1 MKQASRVQR
10 RGLLFILLVLPALLF
25 IGLQAVI
32 NLAPL
37 ERLRQAVLT
46 DRSGADRDLGLVV
59 LINQFNDRIATV
71 QQRAEATLTRASS
84 LQMTARELAGER
96 EQLEGELATIE
107 LQMQSVLETSSAMAA
122 DAAFH
127 STRQD
132 FRSYQGTLRAA
143 LDSALHEPDRARGL
157 LWRAQNEYVGL
168 SRHVHALV
176 LNTAERARNRSH
188 ETAELV
194 DDAAR
199 QTTFLALA
207 GGAVL
212 AVLWLVL
219 ARWLSERVGQVARA
233 LDQLGTSAG
242 SEPPP
247 LPEMEDLA
255 ARVSNP
261 LAPLAHALLTFR
273 DSLRA
278 GQQSQQALKEHQAL
292 MRGIVSTIPDLL
304 WLKSPQGRY
313 LLCNER
319 FEQLYG
325 APEARI
331 LGKTD
336 FDFVPRDLAEFFRA
350 KDLAAIAVG
359 GPSINEELL
368 TFADAHQELVQTIKM
383 PLRDDRGELLGVLG
397 VARDITQLR
406 RSEDALRL
414 SEENLA
420 RAQRVANVGS
430 WTLDLTS
437 GLLQGSEQACRI
449 LELPDGSQFP
459 IDRLMDRIAAEDVS
473 QVRQNWADALRGQRG
488 NAPVEFSYRLDGQA
502 GRRWL
507 KVRLEFNRDP
517 NGRAVSA
524 VGTVQDI
531 TEALRLQQELS
542 QRELLYRSL
551 VAQAPLAVMLID
563 AQDMRFIEYNDL
575 TAASLG
581 YGRDELAGMT
591 VFDIQATLARAEVER
606 LRDDMI
612 AAGEGEFE
620 NQHRLKDGSVRDFW
634 IRWRPIDIAGRPCL
648 SAIWMDITE
657 RRAAERELMQY
668 QDHLEELV
676 AERTTELAAAKEEA
690 ESASRAKS
698 AFLANMSHEIR
709 TPMNAIIGMSHL
721 ALRTQM
727 SPAQREFLHKIQAA
741 GQHLLSIINDI
752 LDFSKIEAGK
762 LTLEPTDFELDRM
775 LDQLRDLVLDKVEAK
790 ALEFTIDTA
799 EMPPVL
805 HGDGLRLTQVLLN
818 FLGNAVKFTE
828 SGRIELRAHPV
839 KAPARAD
846 GRTLYRFE
854 VSDTGIGMDA
864 RQLQRIF
871 KAFEQADAS
880 TTRKYGGTG
889 LGLAISRRLAEAM
902 DGQIGVRSEPGVG
915 TAIWIEAPLG
925 APTAPVVR
933 PTLPTPG
940 LRALVVDD
948 APDARKIMSEQ
959 LEGIGLRAASVSSGA
974 GAQELIRQA
983 ELAGDPFALVLIDW
997 KMPGQDGL
1005 ATAQQ
1010 VQSMGLGQP
1019 PLMVLVSAALD
1030 LPPRIVS
1037 QGGFAA
1043 HLVKPFT
1050 RSALLAALAGLG
1062 PRLMGP
1068 NRAHHRLH
1076 ADRGDA
1082 EQALLQRH
1090 GLRLLLAED
1099 DELNQAVA
1107 CGLLERVGLQVDVA
1121 ADGQQA
1127 LARIQAGRYDLVL
1140 MDMNMPGLGGLEA
1153 TRRLRQLPQGE
1164 RLPIIAMTASA
1175 FGEDRQAC
1183 LDAGMDDHIP
1193 KPVDPDLLYATLLR
1207 WLPTD
1212 ATIAAHPEPHLPVPP
1227 LSGQGPRDW
1236 DRALAGLEASG
1247 LVNTT
1252 AGLRALRGQAP
1263 DYLRL
1268 LSRFAA
1274 LHEGEHPGDDLLQAG
1289 RDAARLRAHSLKGS
1303 AANLGLPVL
1312 HQAAQRLE
1320 QRLLALAPHQVPAE
1334 VLVAEAHTLDR
1345 ALVDSVQEIRR
1356 WVSLPPPEEH
1366 PAEPSGPLGQR
1377 LAHLREL
1384 LQTASLDAG
1393 DCFRQLQPEL
1403 QISHPQA
1410 CSQLAR
1416 HIERFDLDEALWVVD
1431 DLLQA
1436 PAAPPSADGEAAA

>member
-1 MKQASRVQR
+1 MKQASPVQR
-10 RGLLFILLVLPALLF
+10 RGLLFALLVLPALLF
-25 IGLQAVI
+25 IGLQAVL

-37 ERLRQAVLT
+37 ERLREAVLT
-46 DRSGADRDLGLVV
+46 DRIGADRDLSLVV

-71 QQRAEATLTRASS
+71 QQRAEAALTRASS
-84 LQMTARELAGER
+84 RQMTARELAAER
-96 EQLEGELATIE
+96 EQVEGDLATIE
-107 LQMQSVLETSSAMAA
+107 LQMNSVVETSSAMAA

-127 STRQD
+127 STRQE
-132 FRSYQGTLRAA
+132 FRAYQVTLRAA
-143 LDSALHEPDRARGL
+143 MDSALNEPDRARGL
-157 LWRAQNEYVGL
+157 LWRAQNEYVDL

-176 LNTAERARNRSH
+176 LSTAERARNRSH
-188 ETAELV
+188 ETASLV
-194 DDAAR
+194 DDATR

-207 GGAVL
+207 GGLVL
-212 AVLWLVL
+212 AMLWLVL
-219 ARWLSERVGQVARA
+219 ARWLSARVAHVTQA
-233 LDQLGTSAG
+233 LDQLARSAG
-242 SEPPP
+242 GEPPP

-255 ARVSNP
+255 ARASNP
-261 LAPLAHALLTFR
+261 LAPLANALLTFR

-278 GQQSQQALKEHQAL
+278 ERQSQQTLKDHQAL
-292 MRGIVSTIPDLL
+292 MRGIVSTVPDLL

-313 LLCNER
+313 LLCNPR
-319 FEQLYG
+319 FEQFFG
-325 APEARI
+325 APEAQI

-336 FDFVPRDLAEFFRA
+336 FDFAPREQAEFFRA

-368 TFADAHQELVQTIKM
+368 TFADGHQELVQTIKM

-430 WTLDLTS
+430 WTLDLAS

-449 LELPDGSQFP
+449 LELPDGSRFP
-459 IDRLMDRIAAEDVS
+459 VDRLLERIAAEDVG

-488 NAPVEFSYRLDGQA
+488 DAPVEYSYRLDGQA
-502 GRRWL
+502 GQRWL
-507 KVRLEFNRDP
+507 KVRLEFNRDAH
-517 NGRAVSA
+517 GRALSA

-531 TEALRLQQELS
+531 TEAMRLQQELS

-581 YGRDELAGMT
+581 YSREELAELS
-591 VFDIQATLARAEVER
+591 VFDIQATLDRAAVER
-606 LRDDMI
+606 LRDDMV

-620 NQHRLKDGSVRDFW
+620 NQHRLKDGTVRDFW
-634 IRWRPIDIAGRPCL
+634 IRLRPIDIAGRRCL

-657 RRAAERELMQY
+657 RRAAEHELLQY
-668 QDHLEELV
+668 QSHLEELV
-676 AERTTELAAAKEEA
+676 TERTTELAAAKEEA

-727 SPAQREFLHKIQAA
+727 SPAQREFLHRIQTA

-762 LTLEPTDFELDRM
+762 LTLEPTDFEIDRM

-790 ALEFTIDTA
+790 ALEFIIDTA
-799 EMPPVL
+799 DMPPVL

-818 FLGNAVKFTE
+818 FLSNAVKFTE
-828 SGRIELRAHPV
+828 SGRIVLHAHPV
-839 KAPARAD
+839 PAPNLGD

-854 VSDTGIGMDA
+854 VTDTGIGMDA

-915 TAIWIEAPLG
+915 TSIWIEAPFG
-925 APTAPVVR
+925 APTPLAR
-933 PTLPTPG
+933 PALPTPG

-948 APDARKIMSEQ
+948 APDARKVMTEQ
-959 LEGIGLRAASVSSGA
+959 LDGIGLRAESVSSGT
-974 GAQELIRQA
+974 GALELVRQA
-983 ELAGDPFALVLIDW
+983 ERAGDPFALVLIDW
-997 KMPGQDGL
+997 RMPVVDGVD
-1005 ATAQQ
+1005 TARQL
-1010 VQSMGLGQP
+1010 QSLGLGQP

-1030 LPPRIVS
+1030 LPPRIVTNE
-1037 QGGFAA
+1037 GFAA

-1062 PRLMGP
+1062 PRLTGP
-1068 NRAHHRLH
+1068 SRAQGRLLSVS
-1076 ADRGDA
+1076 GSA
-1082 EQALLQRH
+1082 EQALMQRQ

-1121 ADGQQA
+1121 ADGQEA
-1127 LARIQAGRYDLVL
+1127 LARVTSAHYDLVL

-1207 WLPTD
+1207 WLPAD
-1212 ATIAAHPEPHLPVPP
+1212 ATTGATPEPSLPMPP
-1227 LSGQGPRDW
+1227 WPGQGPRDW

-1247 LVNTT
+1247 LVDTT

-1274 LHEGEHPGDDLLQAG
+1274 LHEGERLANDLLQAG
-1289 RDAARLRAHSLKGS
+1289 RDAARLRVHSLKGS

-1312 HQAAQRLE
+1312 HQAALRLE
-1320 QRLLALAPHQVPAE
+1320 QRLLALAPHQVLTE
-1334 VLVAEAHTLDR
+1334 VLGTEADALER
-1345 ALVDSVQEIRR
+1345 ALGDSVNEIRR
-1356 WVSLPPPEEH
+1356 WVSLLPPHEH
-1366 PAEPSGPLGQR
+1366 PGEPSGPLAQR
-1377 LAHLREL
+1377 LARLREL

-1393 DCFRQLQPEL
+1393 DCFRQLQTEL
-1403 QISHPQA
+1403 QLSHPQA
-1410 CSQLAR
+1410 CAQLAR

-1436 PAAPPSADGEAAA
+1436 PAAPPSAEGDAAA